1 MDKNIETVM
10 HLKKKLDKGVSF
22 EKTMHILYKLQKI
35 PISIK
40 LLEETQI
47 GFKIREL
54 SKTQKSNDIGKTA
67 KLLTISWKEY
77 VRNHQEDRTSS
88 SPGGEE
94 SPGQARYEHDDRH
107 RTRHSDD
114 EKHNKKH
121 KHHKTNK
128 DQQSDSDVDEQI
140 ERKKLKKR
148 HRDDLPSPS
157 TSNNKSN
164 KSLTVCDNDAS
175 KNSQVKR
182 IRIKEPQQQQ
192 PEDMFSTLM
201 GQMEEATLK
210 SSRSI
215 GGGGLTKVPVLRKL
229 PPKTTQNGQFN
240 HNEILA
246 SLQTDQQVMSSPDY
260 RRNASQRVMDSD
272 SFSSFDAGSNS
283 KRSAE
288 TEQKFHIGMKFKG
301 RSTVFAG
308 SSKVLATVPKVYS
321 LQDICIR
328 KLMHH
333 VDQIYE
339 VGDLP
344 FYLLKP
350 VLLKCSV
357 LQLRRIETYNPHL
370 QEDSD
375 DLWRAFCEH
384 EFRGRH
390 ISETKYKTWRRFYQ
404 YLVDERE
411 IKLKKITAGISSKAR
426 QAVPERTVQQI
437 DLKMPREIRRRQ
449 ERTPNHL
456 FNNSGG
462 TRLASSSGSG
472 TNSGG
477 MVTLAKPNKP
487 APLMKKLLQMR
498 KSKFGAR
505 R

>member
-1 MDKNIETVM
+1 
-10 HLKKKLDKGVSF
+10 
-22 EKTMHILYKLQKI
+22 MHILYKLQKI

-114 EKHNKKH
+114 EVDEGEKEEIVNHQKQSSEDDDDDNKRHHHHNHHRKHQYQLETLDDNENQQSPVLSDNDTKINGGNVHHQHHHKSKKHKKHNKKH

-357 LQLRRIETYNPHL
+357 LQLRRIETYNP
-370 QEDSD
+370 
-375 DLWRAFCEH
+375 
-384 EFRGRH
+384 
-390 ISETKYKTWRRFYQ
+390 
-404 YLVDERE
+404 
-411 IKLKKITAGISSKAR
+411 
-426 QAVPERTVQQI
+426 
-437 DLKMPREIRRRQ
+437 
-449 ERTPNHL
+449 
-456 FNNSGG
+456 
-462 TRLASSSGSG
+462 
-472 TNSGG
+472 
-477 MVTLAKPNKP
+477 VTSFIYKPNYIF
-487 APLMKKLLQMR
+487 Q
-498 KSKFGAR
+498 
-505 R
+505 